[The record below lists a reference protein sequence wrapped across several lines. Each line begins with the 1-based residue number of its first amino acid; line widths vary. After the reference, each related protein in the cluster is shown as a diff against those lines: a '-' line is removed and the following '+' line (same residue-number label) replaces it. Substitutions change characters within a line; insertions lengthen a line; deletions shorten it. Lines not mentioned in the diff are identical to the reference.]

1 MKEQLRVALNTL
13 NLKENEK
20 NITVALSGG
29 KDSVA
34 LLCGLLELKEEF
46 ALNIYAAHFNH
57 LLRGEESFRDEEFV
71 VSLCQKLNVPITVE
85 RGDVG
90 AYAKEQKIG
99 IEDAARQLRYAFL
112 TRVNKGVVATAHT
125 ASDNL
130 ETLLLHITRGS
141 GIVGLCGIPQ
151 RRDIFVRP
159 LLSVTSE
166 QTEEYCKQ
174 NGYDFVTDSTNLTAV
189 CSRNFIRLKVVPL
202 LKQLNPSVN
211 SAVTRLVNSVNCDR
225 EYIDLQ
231 AEKCY
236 EKSKKGNVLYLNKQ
250 EHFSVLSRCVIL
262 YLKENGIE
270 TNSLR
275 VNEILNSLGS
285 ETKISVGKD
294 KFVYVK
300 ENAVSVCP
308 FTAKPKQFKV
318 TIKEKTID
326 GKKINNLLLKNSID
340 CDKIDGILTVRTK
353 NEGDKI
359 TLAERCVT
367 KTLKKLFNEDK
378 IAKELRYSIPVV
390 SDSKGVLWVYG
401 YGTDKNYRIDQ
412 NTKKVFYIECK
423 ETEE

>member
-1 MKEQLRVALNTL
+1 MREELKAALNAL

-34 LLCGLLELKEEF
+34 LLYGLLELKEEF
-46 ALNIYAAHFNH
+46 ALNIFAAHFNH

-71 VSLCQKLNVPITVE
+71 CNLCKKLNVPLTVE
-85 RGDVG
+85 RGDVNK
-90 AYAKEQKIG
+90 YAKEQKIG
-99 IEDAARQLRYAFL
+99 IEDAARQLRYEFL
-112 TRVNKGVVATAHT
+112 ERVNKGVVATAHT

-130 ETLLLHITRGS
+130 ETLLLHMTRGS

-151 RRDIFVRP
+151 KRDIYIRP
-159 LLSVTSE
+159 LLCVTSE
-166 QTEEYCKQ
+166 QTEEYCKN
-174 NGYDFVTDSTNLTAV
+174 NGYDFVTDSTNLMDV

-211 SAVTRLVNSVNCDR
+211 DAVSRLISAVKTDN
-225 EYIDLQ
+225 EYIELK
-231 AEKCY
+231 AKECY
-236 EKSKKGNVLYLNKQ
+236 KNCKKENVLYLNKE
-250 EHFSVLSRCVIL
+250 EHTAILSRCVIF

-270 TNSLR
+270 ANSLR
-275 VNEILNSLGS
+275 VNEILNALGS
-285 ETKISVGKD
+285 ETKISVCKD
-294 KFVYVK
+294 KFVYIK
-300 ENAVSVCP
+300 ENAVSVLP
-308 FTAKPKQFKV
+308 FLKKAKQFKV
-318 TIKEKTID
+318 IIKEKTID

-353 NEGDKI
+353 KDGDKI
-359 TLAERCVT
+359 TLVERHVT

-378 IAKELRYSIPVV
+378 IEKELRNTIPVV
-390 SDSKGVLWVYG
+390 SDSKGVAWVYG

>member
-1 MKEQLRVALNTL
+1 MKEQLRAALNAL

-34 LLCGLLELKEEF
+34 LLYGLLELKGEF
-46 ALNIYAAHFNH
+46 GLNIYAAHFNH

-71 VSLCQKLNVPITVE
+71 ISLCKKLNVPIIVE
-85 RGDVG
+85 RGDVS

-112 TRVNKGVVATAHT
+112 TKVNKGVVATAHT

-151 RRDIFVRP
+151 RRGIFVRP

-166 QTEEYCKQ
+166 QTEEYCKE
-174 NGYDFVTDSTNLTAV
+174 NGYDFVTDSTNLAAV
-189 CSRNFIRLKVVPL
+189 CSRNFIRLNVVPL

-211 SAVTRLVNSVNCDR
+211 NAVTRLVNSVNGDR

-236 EKSKKGNVLYLNKQ
+236 KNCKKNNILLLNKE
-250 EHFSVLSRCVIL
+250 EHFAILSRLIIL

-270 TNSLR
+270 ANSSR

-285 ETKISVGKD
+285 ETKISVCKD
-294 KFVYVK
+294 RFVYVK

-318 TIKEKTID
+318 TIKEKKID

-353 NEGDKI
+353 QDGDKF
-359 TLAERCVT
+359 TLAERRVT

-378 IAKELRYSIPVV
+378 IEKELRNTIPVV
-390 SDSKGVLWVYG
+390 SDLKGVAWVYG
-401 YGTDKNYRIDQ
+401 YGTNKDYRVNE